1 MEKTIS
7 PSQVNFP
14 VGINGLGRI
23 GRLIVRLAFDSLNI
37 RAVNGRCPPETAAHL
52 LKYDSIHGVWSREVD
67 YKKDA
72 LIIGG
77 RTLPYFQVS
86 DPGDIPW
93 KEHGVAVVAECTGA
107 FKKREDL
114 RRHLKAG
121 AKKVLVSAP
130 AEGVDLT
137 AVFGVN
143 HLIYQPDRHHTVSL
157 ASCTT
162 NCLAP
167 LIKVLQAHW
176 KIKRGFMTTVH
187 SYTRD
192 QRVVDSSHSDLR
204 RARACGVNIIPT
216 STGAGAAVGKI
227 FPELAG
233 RIQSFALRVPTANVS
248 LVDLTVETENPVHR
262 AEEILQAFRSA
273 AQRELK
279 HILAVEQRPLVSS
292 DFNGRTESAVV
303 DSLSTR
309 VLDGNLVR
317 VLAWYDNESGF
328 AKRMTDF
335 IHFMGGASR

>member
-1 MEKTIS
+1 M
-7 PSQVNFP
+7 
-14 VGINGLGRI
+14 GINGLGRI
-23 GRLIVRLAFDSLNI
+23 GRLIVRLDFDRLNI
-37 RAVNGRCPPETAAHL
+37 RAINGRRPPETAAHL
-52 LKYDSIHGVWSREVD
+52 LKYDSVHGVWNREVG

-72 LIIGG
+72 LIIAG
-77 RTLPYFQVS
+77 RTVPYFQIA

-93 KEHGVAVVAECTGA
+93 EKRGVAVVAECTGA

-114 RRHLKAG
+114 QRHLKAG

-130 AEGVDLT
+130 AEGADLT

-143 HLIYQPDRHHTVSL
+143 HLMYQPERHHTVSL

-167 LIKVLQAHW
+167 LIKVLQARW
-176 KIKRGFMTTVH
+176 KVKKGFMTTVH

-233 RIQSFALRVPTANVS
+233 RIQSFALRVPTVNVS
-248 LVDLTVETENPVHR
+248 LVDLTAEVETSVYRTED
-262 AEEILQAFRSA
+262 ILQAFRSA
-273 AQRELK
+273 GEKELK
-279 HILAVEQRPLVSS
+279 HVLSVEDRPLVSS
-292 DFNGRTESAVV
+292 DFNGRTESAVL

-309 VLDGNLVR
+309 VLGGRLIR
-317 VLAWYDNESGF
+317 ILAWYDNESGF

-335 IHFMGGASR
+335 IHFMGDVSR